1 MKSIFTY
8 RMKDDIESETFDS
21 QSSSIIKLN
30 NSTILYLREVNRYLA
45 VVCILR
51 EDSFDKQGI
60 QLSIQTIYNLIN
72 SFKSYN
78 NNNLI

>member
-1 MKSIFTY
+1 
-8 RMKDDIESETFDS
+8 MKDDIESETFDS

-72 SFKSYN
+72 
-78 NNNLI
+78 